1 MFNSNSITLAH
12 LQLGLSFSLLFLLSM
27 SRMQD
32 KGKGVKKIGRHKVIH
47 SQSKEM
53 VISVYSFANKEAD
66 IGNVINVNHIQKATG
81 VSISTLKHILKEYE
95 LNK

>member
-1 MFNSNSITLAH
+1 
-12 LQLGLSFSLLFLLSM
+12 M

-66 IGNVINVNHIQKATG
+66 IGNVINVNHI
-81 VSISTLKHILKEYE
+81 
-95 LNK
+95 